1 MLSALRITSQALI
14 AAAAL
19 GLLASCAPTGGSES
33 GTATLPPVRQ
43 TQPTLRPGEVDPSK
57 PVTVAL
63 LVPLSGLNQGAAT
76 AGNALANAARM
87 AMVDLADPTMQLEIY
102 DTRGDAQTA
111 RAMAERAVADGAALI
126 LGPLFGGNTVG
137 VGEVAARNGLSVI
150 SFSTDSSVGGGPVFV
165 SGFLPE
171 SEAERII
178 GFAAARGA
186 GQIAVYYPQT
196 EYGRAAMAGAERAA
210 NRRGALIVTA
220 SSYPRTFQGIQ
231 DTSEP
236 FASDA
241 LGFGASAVLLP
252 DSGQGLRSVAAF
264 LDYNGLDPAEVRYI
278 GLGQWN
284 GSETLKEA
292 ALQGGW
298 FPAPDPDRL
307 DRFSGFYAARHGAS
321 PPFIAVLGYDAV
333 QIAGQLLSDAR
344 QVGSRQP
351 FLRSEIARP
360 RGFQGTLGP
369 IAFLPD
375 GTNRRAMA
383 VLQVAPGRFEVLDPA
398 PSFLGSG
405 S

>member
-1 MLSALRITSQALI
+1 MLSALRITFRALI

-19 GLLASCAPTGGSES
+19 GLLTSCGPTGGSDP
-33 GTATLPPVRQ
+33 GTATLPPAQQ

-111 RAMAERAVADGAALI
+111 RAMAERAAADGAALI
-126 LGPLFGGNTVG
+126 LGPLFGANTAG
-137 VGEVAARNGLSVI
+137 VGQVAARSGLSVI
-150 SFSTDSSVGGGPVFV
+150 SFSTDSSVAGGPVFV

-178 GFAAARGA
+178 GFAASRGA
-186 GQIAVYYPQT
+186 GQIAVFYPQT
-196 EYGRAAMAGAERAA
+196 EYGQAAMAGAERAA
-210 NRRGALIVTA
+210 NRQGAAIVAA
-220 SSYPRTFQGIQ
+220 SGYPRTFQGIQ
-231 DTSEP
+231 NTSEP

-241 LGFGASAVLLP
+241 LGFGADAVLLP

-264 LDYNGLDPAEVRYI
+264 LDYNGLDPADVRYI

-307 DRFSGFYAARHGAS
+307 DRFSGYYSARHGGS
-321 PPFIAVLGYDAV
+321 PPFIAVLGYDSV

-351 FLRSEIARP
+351 FARNEIARP

-369 IAFLPD
+369 IVFLPD

-398 PSFLGSG
+398 PGFLGSG